1 MENINIIEKIKNIL
15 DTKTNLIKNSNES
28 YVGEIYVDYNDMYV
42 SDEKTLADLSEKGE
56 EAIYDYIYECS
67 CEADVYE
74 IDYVKSVIEESL
86 TEEELEEYEDEI
98 DEFIEDNVYFKLPDD
113 FVWGSKV
120 LVDLIITAYE
130 DWNVE
135 FTENTLHKTLHIDE
149 EDVENENKIKLG
161 YGGVRWLIEQ
171 QGYSAEEFESE
182 INIEDKP
189 FSNKFFET
197 VYDELINTTTSL
209 NALVVSTKM
218 TLKELIELKEAHK
231 KKSLKSFKIDKTCD
245 IGLVDFWQGAGSLLN
260 IKLDKDLEI
269 PLENID
275 DICCDSS
282 FSYNIGNIYGH
293 DDCSY
298 WTEVKYEAVY
308 ND

>member
-1 MENINIIEKIKNIL
+1 MENINVIEKVKEIL
-15 DTKTNLIKNSNES
+15 DTKTSLRKNSDGC
-28 YVGEIYVDYNDMYV
+28 YAGEIYVDYEDMYI
-42 SDEKTLADLSEKGE
+42 SDKKTLSDLSKEGE
-56 EAIYDYIYECS
+56 DAVFEYIHECTF
-67 CEADVYE
+67 EADIDE
-74 IDYVKSVIEESL
+74 INYIRNVIKESL
-86 TEEELEEYEDEI
+86 TEEEYDEYEDEI
-98 DEFIEDNVYFKLPDD
+98 TKFIEDNIYFELPDN
-113 FVWGSKV
+113 FVWGSEV
-120 LVDLIITAYE
+120 LVNIVITAYD

-135 FTENTLHKTLHIDE
+135 FTGNSLYEDEDDEDKTR
-149 EDVENENKIKLG
+149 LG
-161 YGGVRWLIEQ
+161 YGGIRWLIEQ
-171 QGYSAEEFESE
+171 QGYNVEDFESE
-182 INIEDKP
+182 IDIEDKP

-293 DDCSY
+293 DGYSY
-298 WTEVKYEAVY
+298 WTEVKYEAIY

>member
-1 MENINIIEKIKNIL
+1 MENINIIEKIKEIL
-15 DTKTNLIKNSNES
+15 DKETSLRKNSDGC
-28 YVGEIYVDYNDMYV
+28 YVGEIYIDYRDMYIT
-42 SDEKTLADLSEKGE
+42 DKKTLADLSKEGE
-56 EAIYDYIYECS
+56 DAVFEYIHECTF
-67 CEADVYE
+67 EADIDE
-74 IDYVKSVIEESL
+74 INYIRNVIKESL
-86 TEEELEEYEDEI
+86 TEEEYDEYEDEI
-98 DEFIEDNVYFKLPDD
+98 TKFIEDNIYFELPDN
-113 FVWGSKV
+113 FVWGSEV
-120 LVDLIITAYE
+120 LVNIVITAYE

-135 FTENTLHKTLHIDE
+135 FTENSLYEDEDDEDKTR
-149 EDVENENKIKLG
+149 LG
-161 YGGVRWLIEQ
+161 YGGIRWLIEQ
-171 QGYSAEEFESE
+171 QGYNVEDFESE
-182 INIEDKP
+182 IDIEDKP

-293 DDCSY
+293 DGYSY
-298 WTEVKYEAVY
+298 WTEVKYEAIY

>member
-1 MENINIIEKIKNIL
+1 MENINVIEKVKKIL
-15 DTKTNLIKNSNES
+15 DKETSLRKNSDGC
-28 YVGEIYVDYNDMYV
+28 YIGEIYIDYRDMYIT
-42 SDEKTLADLSEKGE
+42 DEKTLVDLSEKGE
-56 EAIYDYIYECS
+56 DAVFDYIHECM
-67 CEADVYE
+67 CGADCHELNYIE
-74 IDYVKSVIEESL
+74 GIIEESL
-86 TEEELEEYEDEI
+86 TEEEYDEYEDEI
-98 DEFIEDNVYFKLPDD
+98 TKFIEDNIYFELPDD
-113 FVWGSKV
+113 FVWGSEV
-120 LVDLIITAYE
+120 LVNIVITAYD

-135 FTENTLHKTLHIDE
+135 FTENSLYEDDEDKTR
-149 EDVENENKIKLG
+149 LG
-161 YGGVRWLIEQ
+161 SGGIRWLIEQ

-182 INIEDKP
+182 LNIQNKP
-189 FSNKFFET
+189 FSNKFYET
-197 VYDELINTTTSL
+197 VYEELLNTTSSL

-218 TLKELIELKEAHK
+218 TLKELIQLKEAHK
-231 KKSLKSFKIDKTCD
+231 KKTLKSFKIDKTCD

>member
-1 MENINIIEKIKNIL
+1 MENINVIEKVKEIL
-15 DTKTNLIKNSNES
+15 DKETSLRKNSDGC
-28 YVGEIYVDYNDMYV
+28 YVGEIYIDYRDMYIT
-42 SDEKTLADLSEKGE
+42 DKKTLSDLSKEGE
-56 EAIYDYIYECS
+56 DAVFEYIHECTF
-67 CEADVYE
+67 EADIDE
-74 IDYVKSVIEESL
+74 INYIRNVIKESL
-86 TEEELEEYEDEI
+86 TEEEYDEYEDEI
-98 DEFIEDNVYFKLPDD
+98 TKFIEDNIYFELPDN
-113 FVWGSKV
+113 FVWGSEV
-120 LVDLIITAYE
+120 LVNIVITAYD

-135 FTENTLHKTLHIDE
+135 FTGNSLYEDEDDEDKTR
-149 EDVENENKIKLG
+149 LG
-161 YGGVRWLIEQ
+161 YGGIRWLIEQ
-171 QGYSAEEFESE
+171 QGYNVEDFESE
-182 INIEDKP
+182 IDIEDKP

-293 DDCSY
+293 DGYSY
-298 WTEVKYEAVY
+298 WTEVKYEAIY

>member
-1 MENINIIEKIKNIL
+1 MENINVIEKVKEIL
-15 DTKTNLIKNSNES
+15 DTKTSLRKNSDGC
-28 YVGEIYVDYNDMYV
+28 YAGEIYVDYEDMYI
-42 SDEKTLADLSEKGE
+42 SDKKTLSDLSKEGE
-56 EAIYDYIYECS
+56 DAVFEYIHECTF
-67 CEADVYE
+67 EADIDE
-74 IDYVKSVIEESL
+74 INYIRNVIKESL
-86 TEEELEEYEDEI
+86 TEEEYDEYEDEI
-98 DEFIEDNVYFKLPDD
+98 TKFIEDNIYFELPDN
-113 FVWGSKV
+113 FVWGSEV
-120 LVDLIITAYE
+120 LVNIVITAYD

-135 FTENTLHKTLHIDE
+135 FTGNSLYEDEDDEDKTR
-149 EDVENENKIKLG
+149 LG
-161 YGGVRWLIEQ
+161 YGGIRWLIEQ
-171 QGYSAEEFESE
+171 QGYNVEDFESE
-182 INIEDKP
+182 IDIEDKP

-282 FSYNIGNIYGH
+282 FSYNIGNIYGLG
-293 DDCSY
+293 DSDY
-298 WTEVKYEAVY
+298 WTEVEYEAIY